1 MGVSSMTVPV
11 SASRGTH
18 MPRATKLERG
28 ISEYRGG
35 YRVRISVDSHQYF
48 IGLFDTLT
56 DAKAALARAKYQRAA
71 GTFVPPVEVRRRAR
85 AQAKDKQTED
95 LTVREWA
102 QEWLTLPVQYG
113 RHKGQPVTPSTVRT
127 RRSSLTAHVLDAI
140 GDLRMVD
147 VKPEQ
152 IAAILGAIDTPS
164 ARRNAALALRAMFNT
179 AVRRNAGGLTVSPFR
194 EEVGDHQR
202 SDAVGRFEMITPATV
217 RALTVEMPD
226 RLALMVP
233 LASWCDMRK
242 GEILGLQR
250 RDFTH
255 LDDPTRATVTIDRQW
270 LAKASPSRYGP
281 PKAGSRRTV
290 AIPASM
296 VPTVVAHLD
305 TFVGDDPESPV
316 FPSPRIPTQPSA
328 PNTVDIAWAK
338 ARKDLAPGLRF
349 HDLRAVGLTEYARA
363 GATTADLMARGGHK
377 DVEVAMR
384 YQRAS
389 AERDRALTDR
399 LDAMIGGE

>member
-1 MGVSSMTVPV
+1 
-11 SASRGTH
+11 

-35 YRVRISVDSHQYF
+35 YRVRISIDSRQYF

-85 AQAKDKQTED
+85 AQVKADQVENV
-95 LTVREWA
+95 TVREWA
-102 QEWLTLPVQYG
+102 EEWLTLPVQSG
-113 RHKGQPVTPSTVRT
+113 RRKGQPVTPSTVRT
-127 RRSSLTAHVLDAI
+127 RRSSLTAHVLDVL
-140 GDLRMVD
+140 GDLRLVD
-147 VKPEQ
+147 VQPEQ
-152 IAAILGAIDTPS
+152 VVAVLAGIDGPS
-164 ARRNAALALRAMFNT
+164 ARRNAALALRAMFNA
-179 AVRRNAGGLTVSPFR
+179 AVRRNAGGLTISPFH
-194 EEVGDHQR
+194 EEVGDYQR
-202 SDAVGRFEMITPATV
+202 STKAGRFEMITPATV
-217 RALTVEMPD
+217 RALTAAMPEW
-226 RLALMVP
+226 LALVVP
-233 LASWCDMRK
+233 LATWCDMRK

-255 LDDPTRATVTIDRQW
+255 LGNTTKATVTVDRQW

-281 PKAGSRRTV
+281 PKVGSRRTV

-296 VPTVVAHLD
+296 VPAVIAHLD
-305 TFVGDDPESPV
+305 KFVGPGPESPV
-316 FPSPRIPTQPSA
+316 FPSPRIPTQPAA
-328 PNTVDIAWAK
+328 PNTIDLAWWA

-399 LDAMIGGE
+399 LDDIIGGSLA